1 MKVFILYRLEN
12 KSQIVLGVF
21 SDISKLQSFKYS
33 NGYIIKEFILDEFPF
48 VIPPRKE
55 SLENYF
61 IHEYDFY

>member
-21 SDISKLQSFKYS
+21 SDISKLQSFKNS
-33 NGYIIKEFILDEFPF
+33 KDYIIKEFILDKLPF